1 MPTWPIVQK
10 SSRLHVNKKTS
21 DFGNLEFYFS
31 FDQSGLTVAA
41 LIWIASTLTLKAPI
55 MTAADDKFWDIFPN
69 FLKK

>member
-1 MPTWPIVQK
+1 MFFTCNYDIMPTWPMVQK

-41 LIWIASTLTLKAPI
+41 LI
-55 MTAADDKFWDIFPN
+55 
-69 FLKK
+69 